1 MALRLITMHV
11 LTSHLSLSWIDQL
24 GGVTV
29 HNDQAFTSLHGKFD
43 FPVGDIQ
50 MNSEQALALFVS
62 VIVWMEEI
70 MTVVRTKR
78 K

>member
-1 MALRLITMHV
+1 M
-11 LTSHLSLSWIDQL
+11 
-24 GGVTV
+24 TV

-50 MNSEQALALFVS
+50 MNSEQALGFVRD

-70 MTVVRTKR
+70 MIVVELRNVLR
-78 K
+78 L